1 MDDVRG
7 ILEKSGLDFAGI
19 KGQGWGLPFDPGAG
33 KKLAPEKVAFPGRMF
48 TCAVTLGVI
57 TLLPDKP
64 CHLSMAS
71 VLARYGLKWPRQL
84 FGLMRKGRDDPSSP
98 AGWKYPRA
106 GRSATSMINDNVPW
120 HGTYKGEGSSFNL
133 GACWGFAIL
142 GTPEGAM
149 SEHKLI
155 PENNFYSA
163 NTVGAPFQMR
173 IAPGKALPHG
183 DSNPVAIYR
192 VTIDNCSSSIILGR
206 LTIQAGLFFSLSSK
220 PVFLLCRSS

>member
-1 MDDVRG
+1 MTPLAPRYCFIELLIGHDLPVEIPGTVHGVNHIDVGMLPHQLAAGQFMDDVRG

-33 KKLAPEKVAFPGRMF
+33 KRLAPEKVAFPGRMF
-48 TCAVTLGVI
+48 TCAATLGVI

-106 GRSATSMINDNVPW
+106 GRSATSMINDNVPC
-120 HGTYKGEGSSFNL
+120 HGTYKG
-133 GACWGFAIL
+133 WGK
-142 GTPEGAM
+142 G
-149 SEHKLI
+149 
-155 PENNFYSA
+155 
-163 NTVGAPFQMR
+163 
-173 IAPGKALPHG
+173 
-183 DSNPVAIYR
+183 
-192 VTIDNCSSSIILGR
+192 C
-206 LTIQAGLFFSLSSK
+206 
-220 PVFLLCRSS
+220 